1 MKSGSTAKGKYLNVY
16 FFVQVIDEGLQ
27 RCRWL
32 RFNERTPAG
41 PVGYGSLA
49 EALTAAES
57 HHLVVFVP
65 ATAVYLATVELRAK
79 SHRQMLA
86 AAPYMLEEELC
97 EDVDNLHFAL
107 ATIDRAAGEQLVG
120 AISRAFIGGLHAAI
134 SAHDFQSTAVV
145 PQTLAIPYNGNS
157 WALFFQD
164 EVATLRTGKYQGYGI
179 DGVNL
184 EEVLSVERDE
194 YRRQREE
201 DVEIVEY
208 KFRPVA
214 GGQHPDHSADS
225 EALALIGRYWLDH
238 RDSLNLLQGSYQIRS
253 AVPGS
258 RKLWITAASLAGLS
272 VLLFLLQAI
281 IGNAQLQAQSEQLQ
295 GAMHKLYTQTFHD
308 DAAADPAAEMRKR
321 IISLQESRG
330 GPVAPFLHYVAASS
344 RILLN
349 DSESRVVRMSY
360 NNKRME
366 IDVETTAFEK
376 LENLQQQISSERLRV
391 ELKAVTNINGKIN
404 GRLVLAE
411 VET

>member
-1 MKSGSTAKGKYLNVY
+1 MNVY

-27 RCRWL
+27 QCRWL

-41 PVGYGSLA
+41 PVGLGSLA
-49 EALTAAES
+49 EALAAAAS

-65 ATAVYLATVELRAK
+65 ATTVCLATVELRAK

-107 ATIDRAAGEQLVG
+107 ATIDRAAGRQLVA
-120 AISRAFIGGLHAAI
+120 AISREFIGGLHAAI

-145 PQTLAIPYNGNS
+145 PLTLAIPYKDDS
-157 WALFFQD
+157 WSLLLQD
-164 EVATLRTGKYQGYGI
+164 DVATLRTGTYQGYGI

-184 EEVLSVERDE
+184 EEVLSAERDD
-194 YRRQREE
+194 YRRQHE
-201 DVEIVEY
+201 DEVEIVEY
-208 KFRPVA
+208 NYQPAA
-214 GGQHPDHSADS
+214 GRQHPEQSAGS

-238 RDSLNLLQGSYQIRS
+238 SGTLNLLQGSYQVRS
-253 AVPGS
+253 TVPGS
-258 RKLWITAASLAGLS
+258 RKLWLTAASLAGLS
-272 VLLFLLQAI
+272 LLLLLLQAI
-281 IGNAQLQAQSEQLQ
+281 IGNAQLQAHSQQLQ
-295 GAMHKLYTQTFHD
+295 GAMHKLYTETFHD
-308 DAAADPAAEMRKR
+308 DAVADPAAEMRKR

-330 GPVAPFLHYVAASS
+330 GPVAPFLHFVAASS
-344 RILLN
+344 RVLLN
-349 DSESRVVRMSY
+349 DSQSRVVRISY

-366 IDVETTAFEK
+366 IDVETSAFEK

-391 ELKAVTNINGKIN
+391 ELKAVTNINGKLN

-411 VET
+411 VES